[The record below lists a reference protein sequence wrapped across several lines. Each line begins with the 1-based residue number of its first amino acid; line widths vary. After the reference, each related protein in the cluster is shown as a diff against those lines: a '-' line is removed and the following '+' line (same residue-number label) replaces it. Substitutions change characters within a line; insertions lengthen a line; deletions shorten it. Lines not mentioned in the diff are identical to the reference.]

1 VRVDSSTSG
10 RQGGSERV
18 APGRLRFGSRSRRA
32 TPRGPKMTGRFSL
45 VAGSPTQW
53 AAVLR
58 LMYSNAAL
66 SRAEL
71 NQLLDTLA
79 LSLDARREPPRSIA
93 SVRAH
98 LPCVIV
104 RAKSLDHPA
113 PPDRARPLC

>member
-1 VRVDSSTSG
+1 
-10 RQGGSERV
+10 
-18 APGRLRFGSRSRRA
+18 
-32 TPRGPKMTGRFSL
+32 MTGRFSL